1 MEAPPQGSVP
11 GAQPGRRAPGPRGS
25 GGLRSPRLL
34 RRGRGGAGQAPPAAS
49 FPPSARLGSPFCPGE
64 GLVPFYD
71 TAPKGE
77 RKSGRVYSLWKVAAI
92 EPDPLEEVP
101 EALPEEEGEE
111 AEGEVLEALPAEL
124 RDGVKQYLAAIG
136 RYPLLTLEEEIALAR
151 KIREGQEAAEK
162 LSQMTGLEAALILR
176 VARSRVLEEPIAP
189 GLPVPSGEE
198 REKVEALCR
207 ATREGRRLYL
217 LVREGEA
224 ARKDFVLANL
234 RLVVSVAK
242 KIARKRNLDLLDVI
256 AEGNRGLLRATETF
270 DERLGYKFS
279 TYATHWI
286 RQHAGRYAQQA
297 VRLIRLPV
305 HQEEALGKLES
316 IRVRL
321 AQELGRRPSLEEVAE
336 EMGDGWTPEALER
349 LLESAQEVYRL
360 EEPVSP
366 GDGEPGSLYGDF
378 LESPL
383 PGPEETALT
392 RARREAVLEALEAL
406 PPREAEVIRLR
417 YGLDGAPPLTLEE
430 VARRL
435 RVTRERVRQLERK
448 ALTRLRLDRFR
459 KRLEGLNE

>member
-1 MEAPPQGSVP
+1 V
-11 GAQPGRRAPGPRGS
+11 
-25 GGLRSPRLL
+25 
-34 RRGRGGAGQAPPAAS
+34 
-49 FPPSARLGSPFCPGE
+49 
-64 GLVPFYD
+64 
-71 TAPKGE
+71 
-77 RKSGRVYSLWKVAAI
+77 I
-92 EPDPLEEVP
+92 EPDPLEELP
-101 EALPEEEGEE
+101 EALPEEEAEE
-111 AEGEVLEALPAEL
+111 ADDEVLEALPAEL
-124 RDGVKQYLAAIG
+124 QDGVRQYLAAIG

-151 KIREGQEAAEK
+151 KVREGQEAAER
-162 LSQMTGLEAALILR
+162 LSQMTGLEAGLILR

-207 ATREGRRLYL
+207 ATREGRHLYL

-242 KIARKRNLDLLDVI
+242 RIARKRNLDLLDVI

-279 TYATHWI
+279 TYATYWI

-297 VRLIRLPV
+297 ARLIRLPV
-305 HQEEALGKLES
+305 HREEALGKVES
-316 IRVRL
+316 IRARL
-321 AQELGRRPSLEEVAE
+321 AQELGRRPSSEEIAE
-336 EMGDGWTPEALER
+336 EMGEDWTPEALEE
-349 LLESAQEVYRL
+349 LLKRAQEVYRL
-360 EEPVSP
+360 EDPVSS
-366 GDGEPGSLYGDF
+366 GNGEPGSLYGDF

-383 PGPEETALT
+383 PGPEETALA
-392 RARREAVLEALEAL
+392 RARREAVLAVLEAL

-417 YGLDGAPPLTLEE
+417 YGLDGTPPLTLEE

-448 ALTRLRLDRFR
+448 ALTRFKLDSFR
-459 KRLEGLNE
+459 KRLEGLND

>member
-1 MEAPPQGSVP
+1 
-11 GAQPGRRAPGPRGS
+11 
-25 GGLRSPRLL
+25 
-34 RRGRGGAGQAPPAAS
+34 
-49 FPPSARLGSPFCPGE
+49 
-64 GLVPFYD
+64 
-71 TAPKGE
+71 
-77 RKSGRVYSLWKVAAI
+77 VAVT

-101 EALPEEEGEE
+101 EALLEEEGEE
-111 AEGEVLEALPAEL
+111 EEEEKALEALPPEL
-124 RDGVKQYLAAIG
+124 RDGVKQYFTAIG

-151 KIREGQEAAEK
+151 RVREGQEAAER
-162 LSQMTGLEAALILR
+162 LSQMTGLEASLILR

-198 REKVEALCR
+198 RERVEALCR
-207 ATREGRRLYL
+207 ATREAKRLYL
-217 LVREGEA
+217 LVQEGEA
-224 ARKDFVLANL
+224 ARKEFVLANL

-270 DERLGYKFS
+270 DERLGYRFS

-305 HQEEALGKLES
+305 HQEEALGKVES
-316 IRVRL
+316 TRVRL
-321 AQELGRRPSLEEVAE
+321 AQELGRRPSLEEIAE
-336 EMGDGWTPEALER
+336 EMGDGWTPEALEK
-349 LLESAQEVYRL
+349 LLERAQEVYRL
-360 EEPVSP
+360 EEPVYP

-383 PGPEETALT
+383 PGPEEAALD
-392 RARREAVLEALEAL
+392 RARREAVLAVLEAL

-435 RVTRERVRQLERK
+435 KVTRERVRQLERK
-448 ALTRLRLDRFR
+448 ALTRLKLDRFR
-459 KRLEGLNE
+459 KRLEGLND

>member
-1 MEAPPQGSVP
+1 MAMTEAH
-11 GAQPGRRAPGPRGS
+11 
-25 GGLRSPRLL
+25 SP
-34 RRGRGGAGQAPPAAS
+34 
-49 FPPSARLGSPFCPGE
+49 
-64 GLVPFYD
+64 
-71 TAPKGE
+71 
-77 RKSGRVYSLWKVAAI
+77 
-92 EPDPLEEVP
+92 EEVP
-101 EALPEEEGEE
+101 EAFPEEEAGEGRDE
-111 AEGEVLEALPAEL
+111 EVLEALPAEL
-124 RDGVKQYLAAIG
+124 RDGVKGYLAAIG

-151 KIREGQEAAEK
+151 KVREGQEAAER
-162 LSQMTGLEAALILR
+162 LSRMTGLEAGLILR

-189 GLPVPSGEE
+189 GLPAPSNEE
-198 REKVEALCR
+198 RDKVEALCR
-207 ATREGRRLYL
+207 ATREGRHLYL

-242 KIARKRNLDLLDVI
+242 RVARKRNLDLLDVI

-279 TYATHWI
+279 TYATYWI
-286 RQHAGRYAQQA
+286 RQHVGRYAQQA

-316 IRVRL
+316 TRVRL
-321 AQELGRRPSLEEVAE
+321 AQELGRPPSLEEIAE
-336 EMGDGWTPEALER
+336 EMGEGWTPKALER

-360 EEPVSP
+360 EDPVSS

-383 PGPEETALT
+383 PGPEETALA
-392 RARREAVLEALEAL
+392 RARREVILEVLEVL

-417 YGLDGAPPLTLEE
+417 YGLDGTPPLTLEE

-435 RVTRERVRQLERK
+435 GVTRERVRQLERK
-448 ALTRLRLDRFR
+448 ALAQLRLGSLR
-459 KRLEGLNE
+459 KRLEGLGD

>member
-1 MEAPPQGSVP
+1 M
-11 GAQPGRRAPGPRGS
+11 
-25 GGLRSPRLL
+25 
-34 RRGRGGAGQAPPAAS
+34 
-49 FPPSARLGSPFCPGE
+49 
-64 GLVPFYD
+64 PFYD
-71 TAPKGE
+71 TAPKGK
-77 RKSGRVYSLWKVAAI
+77 RKSWRVYSLWKVAVI

-111 AEGEVLEALPAEL
+111 AEDEVLEALPAEL

-198 REKVEALCR
+198 RERVEALCR
-207 ATREGRRLYL
+207 ATRETRRLYL

-242 KIARKRNLDLLDVI
+242 RVARKRNLDLLDVI

-316 IRVRL
+316 VRVRL
-321 AQELGRRPSLEEVAE
+321 AQELGRPPSLKEVAK

-360 EEPVSP
+360 EEPVSS

-383 PGPEETALT
+383 PGPEETALD
-392 RARREAVLEALEAL
+392 RAQREAVLEALEAL